1 MEYRAIIIK
10 VNHLEL
16 KIKIDSSQLAD
27 LVWERLPIEA
37 LINLWGDEI
46 YFQTDLDN
54 QTNLL
59 QQSVEIGDVA
69 FWPPGQAICLFFGE
83 TSMSTPD
90 EIRPASP
97 VSVFGKLVDDPK
109 LLKTVKSGQ
118 SVYLIKG

>member
-1 MEYRAIIIK
+1 MEDRAIIIK

-54 QTNLL
+54 QANLL

-83 TSMSTPD
+83 TPMSTPD

-97 VSVFGKLVDDPK
+97 VSVFEKLVDDPK

-118 SVYLIKG
+118 SIYLIKG

>member
-1 MEYRAIIIK
+1 MEDRAIIIK

-83 TSMSTPD
+83 TPMSTPD

-97 VSVFGKLVDDPK
+97 VSVFGKLVDAPK

>member
-1 MEYRAIIIK
+1 M
-10 VNHLEL
+10 
-16 KIKIDSSQLAD
+16 
-27 LVWERLPIEA
+27 WERLPIEA

-83 TSMSTPD
+83 TPMSTPD